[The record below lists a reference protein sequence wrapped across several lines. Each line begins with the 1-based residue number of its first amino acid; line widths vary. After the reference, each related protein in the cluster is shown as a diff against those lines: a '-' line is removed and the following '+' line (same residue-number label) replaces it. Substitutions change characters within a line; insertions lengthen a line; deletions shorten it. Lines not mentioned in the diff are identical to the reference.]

1 MATSHLLTAD
11 KTSYRVMYK
20 IYGQNMFL
28 DSFPRALL
36 HEIGMEKS
44 KLCECGKKHIDDQ
57 QKGKILH
64 FDVTDGRLWCGP

>member
-36 HEIGMEKS
+36 HEIGIGKS
-44 KLCECGKKHIDDQ
+44 KLCG
-57 QKGKILH
+57 
-64 FDVTDGRLWCGP
+64 

>member
-1 MATSHLLTAD
+1 MTTSHLLTAD
-11 KTSYRVMYK
+11 KISYRVMYK

-36 HEIGMEKS
+36 HVIGMEKS

-64 FDVTDGRLWCGP
+64 FDVTDGRIWCGP